1 MIAALRR
8 WRSPRPIHLALVAA
22 LLALGGCDGLFE
34 RITPDTTPPTL
45 DVLGI
50 ADGDTVSA
58 PEVTITVLAQ
68 DDRELDRVTWR
79 TDRGAGGLCTPLADP
94 RFACGPI
101 PLPFGPTTITLTAWD
116 AAGTPTERTLGVT
129 RPVPPSGGG
138 AFDIELLFYDHAFT
152 PSQLAAFD
160 AAAAR
165 WERIVVGDLESFP
178 IDRAAGQS
186 CGQDEPAVST
196 TVDDLLIFVTSDG
209 DGSVGGVLGVAG
221 PCLSRGSGADLGT
234 NAVGFM
240 EFDAADLGALE
251 ADGDLV
257 ETIVHEMGH
266 VLGFGTNWEFPPF
279 DLLAYVPSDGAPD
292 CRSASGF
299 LADPTYT
306 GLSGVDAWRDLGGAG
321 DVPVEE
327 SGGLGTQCGHW
338 DEETFGRELMT
349 GFLQSGQVNPL
360 SELTIASLEDLG
372 LTVDRSQADAY
383 ALPLGPGALEPSGHD
398 LAGREILLRPRGT
411 IDPATGEVELFFP
424 GSR

>member
-1 MIAALRR
+1 MIAAPRR

-34 RITPDTTPPTL
+34 QVTPDATPPSL

-58 PEVTITVLAQ
+58 PEVTITVLAE
-68 DDRELDRVTWR
+68 DDRDLDRVTWQ
-79 TDRGAGGLCTPLADP
+79 TDHGEGGLCTPLSDP

-101 PLPFGPTTITLTAWD
+101 PLPYGATTITLSAWD
-116 AAGTPTERTLGVT
+116 AADNRTTRTLTVN
-129 RPVPPSGGG
+129 RPAPPPGSG
-138 AFDIELLFYDHAFT
+138 AFDIELLFYDHVFT
-152 PSQLAAFD
+152 ASQLAAFET
-160 AAAAR
+160 AVAR
-165 WERIVVGDLESFP
+165 WERIVVGDLASFP

-186 CGQDEPAVST
+186 CGQDEPAISA

-221 PCLSRGSGADLGT
+221 PCLSRASGVDVGT

-240 EFDAADLGALE
+240 AFDAADLGALE
-251 ADGDLV
+251 AGGDLV

-266 VLGFGTNWEFPPF
+266 VLGIGTNWEFPPF
-279 DLLAYVPSDGAPD
+279 DLLAYLPSDGAPD
-292 CRSASGF
+292 CRTAGGF
-299 LADPTYT
+299 LEDPTYT
-306 GLSGVDAWRDLGGAG
+306 GASGVDAWRDLGGAG

-327 SGGLGTQCGHW
+327 TGGLGTQCGHW

-349 GFLQSGQVNPL
+349 GFLQSGLANPL
-360 SELTIASLEDLG
+360 SALTVASLEDLG
-372 LTVDRSQADAY
+372 LAVDRTQADPY
-383 ALPLGPGALEPSGHD
+383 ALPLGPGALEPSGHH

-411 IDPATGEVELFFP
+411 IDPATGEVELGLP
-424 GSR
+424 GGP